1 LSKKFLRDQSETL
14 PKTILFKKLPAIKK
28 KKEKERGIVKP
39 AKGRKKMKKRG
50 FVLFFHGNCL
60 KNQKQSIR

>member
-1 LSKKFLRDQSETL
+1 L

>member
-28 KKEKERGIVKP
+28 KR
-39 AKGRKKMKKRG
+39 KGKRDCAAGQGKKKMRKRG
-50 FVLFFHGNCL
+50 FVLCFHGNCL
-60 KNQKQSIR
+60 KNQKQSVR

>member
-1 LSKKFLRDQSETL
+1 L

-28 KKEKERGIVKP
+28 KR
-39 AKGRKKMKKRG
+39 KGKRDCAAGQGKKKMRKRG

-60 KNQKQSIR
+60 KNQKQSVR